1 MNARADA
8 PADAQKNKAD
18 ASASAQSKK
27 VLKIMLVCGEPSGD
41 ALGAQLM
48 AGLKQL
54 AGDRVQFTGV
64 GGLAMAREGLESL
77 YPLND
82 TAVMGLREVVP
93 AIPAI
98 LRRVK
103 QAVNFAIQTRP
114 DVVVVIDSPDF
125 THRVARAIKKRDPT
139 IKTVDY
145 VAPQVWASRAYR
157 AKAMAQYFDLV
168 LALFPF
174 EVPFFEKY
182 GLKAAF
188 VGHPVIERAA
198 KIGGGA
204 QLRARL
210 GIAAD
215 APLLAVL
222 PGSRTSEIRFILPEF
237 YGAVSLLAGVIP
249 GLVTVLP
256 TVPHVAARV
265 REAAADWPTPLHIV
279 EGEADKYAA
288 FDAANVALAA
298 SGTVTAEL
306 ALAHTPMVVGYR
318 VGGLTFF
325 LSKFLMTVTHITLIN
340 ILLGREAVP
349 EFLQS
354 RATPE
359 NLALALGTLFT
370 DAAARQ
376 AQVEA
381 MKEFGR
387 LLGEGEEAPS
397 YRAARTLLEFLG

>member
-1 MNARADA
+1 VKQIN
-8 PADAQKNKAD
+8 
-18 ASASAQSKK
+18 
-27 VLKIMLVCGEPSGD
+27 LMLVCGEPSGD

-48 AGLKQL
+48 AGLKTL
-54 AGDRVQFTGV
+54 APGRISFTGV

-77 YPLND
+77 YPLD
-82 TAVMGLREVVP
+82 TTAVMGLREVVP

-103 QAVNFAIQTRP
+103 QAVEFAVTTKP
-114 DVVVVIDSPDF
+114 DAVVVIDSPDF
-125 THRVARAIKKRDPT
+125 THRVARGIKKRTPS
-139 IKTVDY
+139 IPTVDY

-157 AKAMAQYFDLV
+157 AKAMASYFDLV

-174 EVPFFEKY
+174 EVPFFEKF

-198 KIGGGA
+198 KVSGGDA
-204 QLRARL
+204 LRARL
-210 GIAAD
+210 GIAPD
-215 APLLAVL
+215 APLLALL
-222 PGSRTSEIRFILPEF
+222 PGSRTSEIRFILPVF
-237 YGAVSLLAGVIP
+237 HGAVSLLAGLIP

-256 TVPHVAARV
+256 TVPHVADKV
-265 REAAADWPTPLHIV
+265 RAATADWPTPLHIL

-318 VGGLTFF
+318 VGGLTYF
-325 LSKFLMTVTHITLIN
+325 LSRFLMTVKYITLIN
-340 ILLGREAVP
+340 ILLDREAVP
-349 EFLQS
+349 EFLQG

-359 NLALALGTLFT
+359 NLAPAVAKLFG
-370 DAAARQ
+370 DDSARG
-376 AQVEA
+376 AQIEA
-381 MKEFGR
+381 MKDFGR
-387 LLGEGEEAPS
+387 LLGEGDEPPS
-397 YRAARTLLEFLG
+397 LRAARVLLDFVEKT

>member
-1 MNARADA
+1 
-8 PADAQKNKAD
+8 
-18 ASASAQSKK
+18 
-27 VLKIMLVCGEPSGD
+27 MLVCGEPSGD

-48 AGLKQL
+48 VGLKTL
-54 AGDRVQFTGV
+54 APGRIRFTGV

-77 YPLND
+77 YPLD
-82 TAVMGLREVVP
+82 TTAVMGLREVVP

-103 QAVNFAIQTRP
+103 QAVEFAVTTKP
-114 DVVVVIDSPDF
+114 DAVVVIDSPDF
-125 THRVARAIKKRDPT
+125 THRVARGIKKRTPS
-139 IKTVDY
+139 IPTVDY

-157 AKAMAQYFDLV
+157 AKAMASYFDLV

-174 EVPFFEKY
+174 EVPFFEKF

-198 KIGGGA
+198 KVSGGDA
-204 QLRARL
+204 LRARL
-210 GIAAD
+210 GIAPD
-215 APLLAVL
+215 APLLALL
-222 PGSRTSEIRFILPEF
+222 PGSRTSEIRFILPVF
-237 YGAVSLLAGVIP
+237 HGAVSLLAGLIP

-256 TVPHVAARV
+256 TVPHVADKV
-265 REAAADWPTPLHIV
+265 RAATANWPTPLHIL

-318 VGGLTFF
+318 VGGLTYF
-325 LSKFLMTVTHITLIN
+325 LSRFLMTVKYITLIN
-340 ILLGREAVP
+340 ILLDREAVP
-349 EFLQS
+349 EFLQR

-359 NLALALGTLFT
+359 NLATAVAKLFG
-370 DAAARQ
+370 DDSARG
-376 AQVEA
+376 AQIEA
-381 MKEFGR
+381 MKDFGR
-387 LLGEGEEAPS
+387 LLGEGDEPPS
-397 YRAARTLLEFLG
+397 LRAARVLLDFVEKT